1 MKSSDLAAF
10 VLLFLIG
17 VGMVF
22 YVGYLWVDTIG
33 WKHLWLLA
41 FVLFGVALIEGILFA
56 RYALHP
62 LAKQSNELERLLKD
76 TLHELNI
83 PIATIKANLSMLK
96 KSLEDPK
103 DLKRLDRIDKAAD
116 QLLELYKEVDYTI
129 QQNIDRIQ
137 KERFDAA
144 ILITQRIEMLEDLA
158 KSKKVEVAI
167 EPLWIE
173 VSKQGFIK
181 VIDNLLS
188 NALKYTP
195 DGGLIKI
202 IAKKGKIVIE
212 DSGIGIDEK
221 DLVRIFER
229 YYRATEQGEG
239 KGIGLDIVKSVC
251 DRESIGIRI
260 HSRKNKGTKVVLD
273 CSKVA
278 L

>member
-22 YVGYLWVDTIG
+22 YIGYLWVDTIG
-33 WKHLWLLA
+33 WRHLWLLA
-41 FVLFGVALIEGILFA
+41 FVLLGVAVVEGILFA

-83 PIATIKANLSMLK
+83 PVATIKANISMLK
-96 KSLEDPK
+96 KRVDDPK
-103 DLKRLDRIDKAAD
+103 DIKRLDRIDKAAD

-144 ILITQRIEMLEDLA
+144 QLIAQRLEMMEDMA
-158 KSKKVEVAI
+158 KSKKVEVELA
-167 EPLWIE
+167 PLWIE
-173 VSKQGFIK
+173 VSKQGFAK

-202 IAKKGKIVIE
+202 IAKEGKIVIE

-229 YYRATEQGEG
+229 YYRATEQAEG

-251 DRESIGIRI
+251 DKEGIGIRI
-260 HSRKNKGTKVVLD
+260 HSRKNEGTKVILD

-278 L
+278 V

>member
-1 MKSSDLAAF
+1 M
-10 VLLFLIG
+10 LLFLIG

-202 IAKKGKIVIE
+202 IAKEGKIVIE

>member
-41 FVLFGVALIEGILFA
+41 FVLFSVAVVEGILFA

-62 LAKQSNELERLLKD
+62 LAKQSSELERLLKD

-83 PIATIKANLSMLK
+83 PVATIKANISMLK
-96 KSLEDPK
+96 KSLSDPK
-103 DLKRLDRIDKAAD
+103 ALKRLERIERASD

-137 KERFDAA
+137 KERLDAA
-144 ILITQRIEMLEDLA
+144 QLIVQRLEMLEDIL
-158 KSKKVEVAI
+158 KSKEVKVEL
-167 EPLWIE
+167 EPLQIE
-173 VSKQGFIK
+173 VSKQGFTK

-202 IAKKGKIVIE
+202 IAKEGKIVIE

-251 DRESIGIRI
+251 DREGIGIRI
-260 HSRKNKGTKVVLD
+260 HSRKNKGTKVILD

-278 L
+278 V

>member
-1 MKSSDLAAF
+1 LKSSDLAAF

-17 VGMVF
+17 VAAVF
-22 YVGYLWVDTIG
+22 YVGYLWIETIG
-33 WKHLWLLA
+33 WEQLWLLGI
-41 FVLFGVALIEGILFA
+41 VLLGVAVVEGILFA

-83 PIATIKANLSMLK
+83 PVATIKANLSMLQ
-96 KSLEDPK
+96 KSLSDPK
-103 DLKRLDRIDKAAD
+103 ALKRLKRIERASD

-129 QQNIDRIQ
+129 QKNIDRIQ

-144 ILITQRIEMLEDLA
+144 QVIAQRLEMLEDML
-158 KSKKVEVAI
+158 KSKEVKVEL

-173 VSKQGFIK
+173 ASKQGFVK

-195 DGGLIKI
+195 EGGLIKV
-202 IAKKGKIVIE
+202 IAKEGTIVVE
-212 DSGIGIDEK
+212 DNGIGIDEK

-229 YYRATEQGEG
+229 YYRATEQEEG

-251 DRESIGIRI
+251 DKEGIGIRI
-260 HSRKNKGTKVVLD
+260 HSKKNEGTTVVLD

-278 L
+278 V